1 MFKAYF
7 LWLMKLITIIIIILF
22 LPVLLV
28 GVITGVSQQLAT
40 NKVLPR
46 ANKVA
51 VVEVK
56 DMIQDSKKVLKEL
69 YKYAGDRSIDGIVLR
84 VDSPGGA
91 VGPSQEIYSAVKN
104 LKKVK
109 PIVASMGSV
118 AASGGLYVALGASKV
133 LAQPGTLTGSIGVI
147 MQAPNFT
154 QIADKL
160 GLQMIT
166 IKSGKFKD
174 AGNVFREMTDE
185 DREFLQSTVDV
196 LYRDFR
202 AAVVSSRG
210 IPLEKVNKF
219 ADGRVI
225 VGSQAL
231 DYGLVDGMGDLYDA
245 ARMVFEVK
253 GKPLPKGIQPQLVF
267 SDDNLEKFRTLFEN
281 VLSWSQTVTSGS
293 YARGMQAYYLMP

>member
-1 MFKAYF
+1 
-7 LWLMKLITIIIIILF
+7 MKLITILGILLF

-28 GVITGVSQQLAT
+28 GVITGVSQQLAA
-40 NKVLPR
+40 NKVLPQTR
-46 ANKVA
+46 KVA

-56 DMIQDSKKVLKEL
+56 GMIQDSKKVLKEL
-69 YKYAGDRSIDGIVLR
+69 YKYAGDSSIDGIVLR

-91 VGPSQEIYSAVKN
+91 VGPSQEIYSAVQN

-160 GLQMIT
+160 GVQMIT

-174 AGNVFREMTDE
+174 AGNVFREMTEE

-196 LYRDFR
+196 LYHDFR
-202 AAVVSSRG
+202 SAVVSGRKL
-210 IPLEKVNKF
+210 PLDKVNKF

-225 VGSQAL
+225 VGTQAL
-231 DYGLVDGMGDLYDA
+231 EYGLIDGMGDMYDA
-245 ARMVFEVK
+245 ARLVYEVK
-253 GKPLPKGIQPQLVF
+253 GKALPKGTQPHLVF
-267 SDDNLEKFRTLFEN
+267 SDDNLERFRTLFEN
-281 VLSWSQTVTSGS
+281 VFSWSESLTSGA